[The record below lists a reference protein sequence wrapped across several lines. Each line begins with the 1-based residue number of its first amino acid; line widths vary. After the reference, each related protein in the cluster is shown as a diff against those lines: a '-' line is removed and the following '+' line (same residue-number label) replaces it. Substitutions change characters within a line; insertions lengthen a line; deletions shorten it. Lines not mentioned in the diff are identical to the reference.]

1 MSIKELQKNLLSSV
15 GEKLTAFG
23 FGKKAKQQSFYR
35 SIEGGWACV
44 HLSFINHA
52 DDFDVTVDVAIRF
65 DEVED
70 LVNSKNNLL
79 TKKEKER
86 TCTLGIELGN
96 LSVGEQKRWSISSE
110 EQISL
115 VADSILEDFEKFGN
129 PYLLKY
135 SSVNSA
141 YELLSSDEKSV
152 WKHCPF
158 HATRAKKAIAIAKLL
173 GQSDI
178 QGQISTRKKFLQEM
192 KDFGLSD
199 FVSFANSLS

>member
-35 SIEGGWACV
+35 PIEGGWACV
-44 HLSFINHA
+44 HLSFIDHA
-52 DDFDVTVDVAIRF
+52 DNFDVTVDVAIRF
-65 DEVED
+65 NEVEN

-79 TKKEKER
+79 TKKEKEG
-86 TCTLGIELGN
+86 TSTLGVELGN
-96 LSVGEQKRWSISSE
+96 LSIGEQKRWSVSSE
-110 EQISL
+110 EKLPL
-115 VADSILEDFEKFGN
+115 VADSILEAFDKFGN

-135 SSVNSA
+135 SSMDSA
-141 YELLSSDEKSV
+141 YELLSSDEKHV

-158 HATRAKKAIAIAKLL
+158 HATRAKKAVLIAKLL
-173 GQSDI
+173 GHSDI
-178 QGQISTRKKFLQEM
+178 QDQISTRRKFLEEM

-199 FVSFANSLS
+199 FLSFTNGLS